1 MRVKYLAGK
10 IAGNFRPGVGGGKI
24 AVAFG
29 NGRAGPGAGPGPE
42 DRAGPR
48 ERREHGP
55 APDLAGLDR
64 QRGRR
69 TTPDPP
75 GLLRLERDTD
85 PPGLHK
91 PDPDPHPDRGP
102 PLVALRR
109 RLKTAS
115 QDAHAGPAKEPD
127 LDPARRAE
135 GGFMRAV

>member
-1 MRVKYLAGK
+1 MLLEMAAPDREPDRDRRTGTRTA
-10 IAGNFRPGVGGGKI
+10 RPLWTWT
-24 AVAFG
+24 
-29 NGRAGPGAGPGPE
+29 RPGPGAGPE

-91 PDPDPHPDRGP
+91 PDPDPRPDRGP
-102 PLVALRR
+102 LLVALRR

-127 LDPARRAE
+127 PDPARRAE